1 MNALADFQR
10 ALAGHVLAG
19 KALAPGLIV
28 DSDPFPAARRLAVY
42 HSAYRLRLTEALGAD
57 FPLLRGLL
65 GEAGFGRLAADYIAA
80 CPSRSFTLRD
90 FGHALADFLAQHG
103 PYRRRPWLRATAI
116 FEWALLAAFD
126 AADSRALTMADL
138 AAVPPAQFPRLRFRF
153 APGVQVLRL
162 RWNVPQA
169 WRALQEHTAL
179 EPPQRLPASVDCLV
193 WRREERVYFRTLPPD
208 EAALLKALM
217 KGRSFAVA
225 CGALARVGYDPDAGR
240 RAAELLSTWL
250 AEALLAAPYARAE

>member
-10 ALAGHVLAG
+10 ALAGHVMTGSAV
-19 KALAPGLIV
+19 APGLV
-28 DSDPFPAARRLAVY
+28 ANTEPFPAKDRLAVY
-42 HSAYRLRLTEALGAD
+42 HSAYRRRLSEALAAD

-65 GEAGFGRLAADYIAA
+65 GEAEVGRLAADYIAA

-90 FGHALADFLAQHG
+90 FGHALADFLAQHRR
-103 PYRRRPWLRATAI
+103 YRRRPWLRATAI

-126 AADSRALTMADL
+126 AADVATVTMADL
-138 AAVPPAQFPRLRFRF
+138 AGVPLADFPRLRFRF

-169 WRALQEHTAL
+169 WRALQEGTAP
-179 EPPQRLPASVDCLV
+179 EPPQRLPAGVDCLV
-193 WRREERVYFRTLPPD
+193 WRREERVYFRTLPLD

-217 KGRSFAVA
+217 KGRSFAAA
-225 CGALARVGYDPDAGR
+225 CGVLARVRDDQDAGR
-240 RAAELLSTWL
+240 RAAELLLTWL
-250 AEALLAAPYARAE
+250 ADTLLAVPCRNAE

>member
-10 ALAGHVLAG
+10 ALAAHVLDGAPVS
-19 KALAPGLIV
+19 PGLIA
-28 DSDPFPAARRLAVY
+28 DTKAFPVAQRLAVY
-42 HSAYRLRLTEALGAD
+42 YGAYRLRLCEALAAD

-90 FGHALADFLAQHG
+90 FGHALADFLARHG
-103 PYRRRPWLRATAI
+103 TWRRRPWLRATAV

-126 AADSRALTMADL
+126 AADTPFLAMADL
-138 AAVPPAQFPRLRFRF
+138 ACVASAQFPRLRFRL

-162 RWNVPQA
+162 RWNVPQT
-169 WRALQEHTAL
+169 WRALQEGAPVAA
-179 EPPQRLPASVDCLV
+179 PPRLDAPVDCLV
-193 WRREERVYFRTLPPD
+193 WRRQERVYFRTLPVD

-217 KGRSFAVA
+217 KGRSFAAA
-225 CGALARVGYDPDAGR
+225 CGALARATEDPQAGR
-240 RAAELLSTWL
+240 RAAQLLSTWL
-250 AEALLAAPYARAE
+250 ADGLLAAP

>member
-116 FEWALLAAFD
+116 FEGALLAAFD

-138 AAVPPAQFPRLRFRF
+138 AAVPPVQFPRLRFRF

-162 RWNVPQA
+162 RFNVPQA
-169 WRALQEHTAL
+169 WRALQEGTIL
-179 EPPQRLPASVDCLV
+179 
-193 WRREERVYFRTLPPD
+193 
-208 EAALLKALM
+208 
-217 KGRSFAVA
+217 
-225 CGALARVGYDPDAGR
+225 
-240 RAAELLSTWL
+240 
-250 AEALLAAPYARAE
+250 